1 MSLSWLLSCRV
12 SAFSSLIFSRA
23 AAAAAPAAAAAVG
36 PVAAGEAV
44 GPAALS
50 MVGEGCSLAA
60 EGASSPDRDLYFE

>member
-1 MSLSWLLSCRV
+1 
-12 SAFSSLIFSRA
+12 LIFSRA